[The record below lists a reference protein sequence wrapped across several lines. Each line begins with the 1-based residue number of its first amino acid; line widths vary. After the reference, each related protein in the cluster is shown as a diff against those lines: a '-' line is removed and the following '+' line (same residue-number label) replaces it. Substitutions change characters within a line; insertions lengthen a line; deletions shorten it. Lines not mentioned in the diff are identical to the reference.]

1 MTQVYKIKKA
11 FIVPFIIIVALLC
24 VLLALS
30 LFSGQAW
37 ESILLAV
44 LFIVTLAIAIEVSE
58 REIIVSENELVIK
71 KFFRT
76 KNFTWSEITHLGV
89 VIMRSKAYFLLTTTK
104 GFYIFSNL
112 RQDHAGLIRRLVSK
126 LDDDRVEVEIKT
138 YLENP
143 VERMSIFVMTWIALI
158 VLIAIIVTKLLN
170 F

>member
-1 MTQVYKIKKA
+1 MTRIYKIKKA
-11 FIVPFIIIVALLC
+11 FIVPFIIITALLC

-30 LFSGQAW
+30 FLSGQAW
-37 ESILLAV
+37 ERIILAV

-58 REIIVSENELVIK
+58 RKIIVSENELGIK

-112 RQDHAGLIRRLVSK
+112 LQDHAGLIRHLVSK
-126 LDDDRVEVEIKT
+126 LDEDRVEVEIKN

-143 VERMSIFVMTWIALI
+143 VERMSIIIMTWVAVF
-158 VLIAIIVTKLLN
+158 VLVAIIVTKL
-170 F
+170 FKF